1 MRRQPGVPGVPL
13 RTGPRSWRRYVAIGD
28 SLSEGLGDPVPGGGT
43 RGWATLLA
51 ADLRRQQPDLSFTNL
66 AVRGYMVRHAI
77 DRQLEPALTA
87 RPDLVSIFIG
97 GNDALLR
104 PQLDGDR
111 FGADLDRLVAPLA
124 HSGATL
130 VLSTL
135 PDLTACSPLPPP
147 WRGILRRRILAVNE
161 HIRRVATVHD
171 TVLLD
176 AWLDART
183 RRHRMWS
190 IDRIHPSAEGHR
202 LIAASVATL
211 LGLPVDDEAQAFVPA
226 GIGADLLRHA
236 REGRWLV
243 RHGFRRGTAG
253 ARRGTADLSPLPAEP
268 SGELHRR

>member
-1 MRRQPGVPGVPL
+1 MSGQLPVPGAPL
-13 RTGPRSWRRYVAIGD
+13 RTGPRTWRRYVAVGD

-51 ADLRRQQPDLSFTNL
+51 EHLRRQQPDLSFTNL
-66 AVRGYMVRHAI
+66 AVRGYMVRHAL

-104 PQLDGDR
+104 PHLDGDR
-111 FGADLDRLVAPLA
+111 FGADLAQLVTPLA

-147 WRGILRRRILAVNE
+147 WRGVLRRRLIAVNE

-202 LIAASVATL
+202 LIAASVASL
-211 LGLPVDDEAQAFVPA
+211 LGLPVENEAQALVAA
-226 GIGADLLRHA
+226 GIGADLRRHA

-243 RHGFRRGTAG
+243 QHGFRRGTAG
-253 ARRGTADLSPLPAEP
+253 ARGTSDAPLLPAEP
-268 SGELHRR
+268 SGEPLRP